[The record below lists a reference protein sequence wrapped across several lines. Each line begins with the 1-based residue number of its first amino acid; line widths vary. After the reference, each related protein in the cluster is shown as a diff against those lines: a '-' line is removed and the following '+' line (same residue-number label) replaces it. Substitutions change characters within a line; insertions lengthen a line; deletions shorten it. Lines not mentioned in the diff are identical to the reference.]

1 MLRNILQFIVGGIL
15 FTGLLFKFMHW
26 PGAGEMLITSLIG
39 VIIILLDRVIS
50 NLKSKDLIRNIIY
63 TFLGITYVLGIF
75 FKVMHYKGADIMLIV
90 SIIGMSVALAQF
102 AYSLRKSLNALL
114 PLLFSIT
121 LFFALFKILH
131 WPKPPYVLYGSYL
144 SFAILFPTLIFSKV
158 YKLKISNTSLS
169 NHYLL
174 LGGGSF
180 LLFITDVINKATVI
194 EVIDWLP
201 VNYTWIASV
210 LLCFSIV
217 LIISKTLQ
225 IEKLKLQ
232 FNNDYQLLKCLKC
245 IYMLILVLYVLIDA
259 S

>member
-1 MLRNILQFIVGGIL
+1 
-15 FTGLLFKFMHW
+15 MHW

-131 WPKPPYVLYGSYL
+131 WGVHGKKDP
-144 SFAILFPTLIFSKV
+144 
-158 YKLKISNTSLS
+158 
-169 NHYLL
+169 
-174 LGGGSF
+174 SF
-180 LLFITDVINKATVI
+180 LHRGNAVYFMGKVK
-194 EVIDWLP
+194 
-201 VNYTWIASV
+201 
-210 LLCFSIV
+210 
-217 LIISKTLQ
+217 K
-225 IEKLKLQ
+225 
-232 FNNDYQLLKCLKC
+232 
-245 IYMLILVLYVLIDA
+245 
-259 S
+259 